1 MFKAFALTGRLF
13 KIRIKIWY
21 EKWCYIGVSKLLIFN
36 TLIYKKFFKKLHN
49 SLIFSIFA
57 NENKYIRYEKSTKDV
72 EFEKLQKRVEKLVKA
87 NKSLKKDK
95 RNLKRRLTTSQN
107 KSNKYRSELKK
118 KEKPN
123 VGLDK
128 ESFEQIMSLLDDII
142 IHP

>member
-1 MFKAFALTGRLF
+1 M
-13 KIRIKIWY
+13 
-21 EKWCYIGVSKLLIFN
+21 EK
-36 TLIYKKFFKKLHN
+36 T
-49 SLIFSIFA
+49 
-57 NENKYIRYEKSTKDV
+57 TK
-72 EFEKLQKRVEKLVKA
+72 ETELEKLQKRVEKLVKA

>member
-1 MFKAFALTGRLF
+1 MK
-13 KIRIKIWY
+13 
-21 EKWCYIGVSKLLIFN
+21 
-36 TLIYKKFFKKLHN
+36 
-49 SLIFSIFA
+49 
-57 NENKYIRYEKSTKDV
+57 KSTKDI

-87 NKSLKKDK
+87 NKTLKRDK
-95 RNLKRRLTTSQN
+95 RNLERRLTTSQN

-128 ESFEQIMSLLDDII
+128 ETFEQIMSLLDDII

>member
-1 MFKAFALTGRLF
+1 M
-13 KIRIKIWY
+13 
-21 EKWCYIGVSKLLIFN
+21 
-36 TLIYKKFFKKLHN
+36 
-49 SLIFSIFA
+49 
-57 NENKYIRYEKSTKDV
+57 EKSTKDT
-72 EFEKLQKRVEKLVKA
+72 ELEKLQKRVAKLVKA

-123 VGLDK
+123 VVLDK

>member
-1 MFKAFALTGRLF
+1 M
-13 KIRIKIWY
+13 
-21 EKWCYIGVSKLLIFN
+21 
-36 TLIYKKFFKKLHN
+36 HN

-87 NKSLKKDK
+87 NKTLKRDK
-95 RNLKRRLTTSQN
+95 RNLERRLTTSQN

-128 ESFEQIMSLLDDII
+128 ETFEQMMSLLDDII

>member
-1 MFKAFALTGRLF
+1 MK
-13 KIRIKIWY
+13 
-21 EKWCYIGVSKLLIFN
+21 
-36 TLIYKKFFKKLHN
+36 
-49 SLIFSIFA
+49 
-57 NENKYIRYEKSTKDV
+57 KSTKDT
-72 EFEKLQKRVEKLVKA
+72 ELEKLQKRIEKLVKA

>member
-1 MFKAFALTGRLF
+1 M
-13 KIRIKIWY
+13 
-21 EKWCYIGVSKLLIFN
+21 
-36 TLIYKKFFKKLHN
+36 
-49 SLIFSIFA
+49 
-57 NENKYIRYEKSTKDV
+57 EKSTKDT
-72 EFEKLQKRVEKLVKA
+72 ELQKLQKRVEKLVKA

>member
-1 MFKAFALTGRLF
+1 M
-13 KIRIKIWY
+13 
-21 EKWCYIGVSKLLIFN
+21 
-36 TLIYKKFFKKLHN
+36 KK
-49 SLIFSIFA
+49 SV
-57 NENKYIRYEKSTKDV
+57 KDM
-72 EFEKLQKRVEKLVKA
+72 EPKELQKYVEKLKKE

>member
-1 MFKAFALTGRLF
+1 MK
-13 KIRIKIWY
+13 
-21 EKWCYIGVSKLLIFN
+21 
-36 TLIYKKFFKKLHN
+36 
-49 SLIFSIFA
+49 
-57 NENKYIRYEKSTKDV
+57 KSTKDT
-72 EFEKLQKRVEKLVKA
+72 ELEKLQKRVEKLLKA

-128 ESFEQIMSLLDDII
+128 ESFEQIMSLLDDIL

>member
-1 MFKAFALTGRLF
+1 M
-13 KIRIKIWY
+13 
-21 EKWCYIGVSKLLIFN
+21 
-36 TLIYKKFFKKLHN
+36 
-49 SLIFSIFA
+49 
-57 NENKYIRYEKSTKDV
+57 EKSTKDT
-72 EFEKLQKRVEKLVKA
+72 ELEKLQKRVEKLVKA
-87 NKSLKKDK
+87 NKSLKRDK

>member
-1 MFKAFALTGRLF
+1 M
-13 KIRIKIWY
+13 
-21 EKWCYIGVSKLLIFN
+21 
-36 TLIYKKFFKKLHN
+36 
-49 SLIFSIFA
+49 
-57 NENKYIRYEKSTKDV
+57 EKSTKDT
-72 EFEKLQKRVEKLVKA
+72 ELEKLQKRVEKLVKA

-128 ESFEQIMSLLDDII
+128 ESFELIMSLLDDII

>member
-1 MFKAFALTGRLF
+1 M
-13 KIRIKIWY
+13 
-21 EKWCYIGVSKLLIFN
+21 
-36 TLIYKKFFKKLHN
+36 
-49 SLIFSIFA
+49 
-57 NENKYIRYEKSTKDV
+57 EKSPKDT
-72 EFEKLQKRVEKLVKA
+72 ELEKLQKRVEKLVKA

>member
-1 MFKAFALTGRLF
+1 M
-13 KIRIKIWY
+13 
-21 EKWCYIGVSKLLIFN
+21 
-36 TLIYKKFFKKLHN
+36 
-49 SLIFSIFA
+49 
-57 NENKYIRYEKSTKDV
+57 EKSTKDT
-72 EFEKLQKRVEKLVKA
+72 ELEKLQKRVEKLVKA

-95 RNLKRRLTTSQN
+95 RNLKRILTTSQN

>member
-1 MFKAFALTGRLF
+1 M
-13 KIRIKIWY
+13 
-21 EKWCYIGVSKLLIFN
+21 
-36 TLIYKKFFKKLHN
+36 KK
-49 SLIFSIFA
+49 SV
-57 NENKYIRYEKSTKDV
+57 KDM
-72 EFEKLQKRVEKLVKA
+72 EPKELQKYVEKLKKENKA
-87 NKSLKKDK
+87 LKRNK
-95 RNLKRRLTTSQN
+95 RNLERRLTTSQN

>member
-1 MFKAFALTGRLF
+1 MK
-13 KIRIKIWY
+13 
-21 EKWCYIGVSKLLIFN
+21 
-36 TLIYKKFFKKLHN
+36 
-49 SLIFSIFA
+49 
-57 NENKYIRYEKSTKDV
+57 KSTK
-72 EFEKLQKRVEKLVKA
+72 ETELEKLQKRVEKLVKA

>member
-1 MFKAFALTGRLF
+1 MK
-13 KIRIKIWY
+13 
-21 EKWCYIGVSKLLIFN
+21 
-36 TLIYKKFFKKLHN
+36 
-49 SLIFSIFA
+49 
-57 NENKYIRYEKSTKDV
+57 KSTKDT
-72 EFEKLQKRVEKLVKA
+72 ELEKLQKRVEKLLKA

-118 KEKPN
+118 KEKPI

>member
-1 MFKAFALTGRLF
+1 M
-13 KIRIKIWY
+13 
-21 EKWCYIGVSKLLIFN
+21 EK
-36 TLIYKKFFKKLHN
+36 T
-49 SLIFSIFA
+49 
-57 NENKYIRYEKSTKDV
+57 TKDT
-72 EFEKLQKRVEKLVKA
+72 ELEKLQKRVEKLVKA

-107 KSNKYRSELKK
+107 KSNKYRSELKN

-123 VGLDK
+123 GGLDK

>member
-1 MFKAFALTGRLF
+1 MK
-13 KIRIKIWY
+13 
-21 EKWCYIGVSKLLIFN
+21 
-36 TLIYKKFFKKLHN
+36 
-49 SLIFSIFA
+49 
-57 NENKYIRYEKSTKDV
+57 KSTKDT
-72 EFEKLQKRVEKLVKA
+72 ELEKLQKRVEKLLKA

-123 VGLDK
+123 VGLEK

>member
-1 MFKAFALTGRLF
+1 MK
-13 KIRIKIWY
+13 
-21 EKWCYIGVSKLLIFN
+21 
-36 TLIYKKFFKKLHN
+36 
-49 SLIFSIFA
+49 
-57 NENKYIRYEKSTKDV
+57 KSTKET

>member
-1 MFKAFALTGRLF
+1 MK
-13 KIRIKIWY
+13 
-21 EKWCYIGVSKLLIFN
+21 
-36 TLIYKKFFKKLHN
+36 
-49 SLIFSIFA
+49 
-57 NENKYIRYEKSTKDV
+57 KSTKDT
-72 EFEKLQKRVEKLVKA
+72 ELEKLQKRVEKLVKA

-95 RNLKRRLTTSQN
+95 RNLKRRLTTSLN

>member
-1 MFKAFALTGRLF
+1 M
-13 KIRIKIWY
+13 
-21 EKWCYIGVSKLLIFN
+21 N
-36 TLIYKKFFKKLHN
+36 
-49 SLIFSIFA
+49 
-57 NENKYIRYEKSTKDV
+57 KSTKDT
-72 EFEKLQKRVEKLVKA
+72 ELEKLQKRVEKLLKA